1 MPFVTEE
8 LWQHLRGRGRGA
20 GGEGEAKPA
29 PESIMVAAWPKTNK
43 KLIDEEAEEQ
53 FERFKAVV
61 AAIRNTKAELNV
73 PADTKPPVRLSTGK
87 APLRHFFETHR
98 SLLQILAGAGEVHV
112 EAARQRIKHAAATVV
127 DGIEVLIPLE
137 GIIDPAKERG
147 RLGQRV
153 NELTNHIKRLEA
165 QLANKQ
171 FTEKAPKEVV
181 EQMKASLI
189 QARETLKKSS
199 EHLAILQSM

>member
-1 MPFVTEE
+1 M
-8 LWQHLRGRGRGA
+8 R
-20 GGEGEAKPA
+20 K
-29 PESIMVAAWPKTNK
+29 
-43 KLIDEEAEEQ
+43 
-53 FERFKAVV
+53 
-61 AAIRNTKAELNV
+61 
-73 PADTKPPVRLSTGK
+73 
-87 APLRHFFETHR
+87 FFETHR
-98 SLLQILAGAGEVHV
+98 PLVQVLAGTGEVHV
-112 EAARQRIKHAAATVV
+112 EATRQRIKHAAATVV

-147 RLGQRV
+147 RLEQRV

-181 EQMKASLI
+181 EQTKASLT

-199 EHLAILQSM
+199 EHLAVLQSM